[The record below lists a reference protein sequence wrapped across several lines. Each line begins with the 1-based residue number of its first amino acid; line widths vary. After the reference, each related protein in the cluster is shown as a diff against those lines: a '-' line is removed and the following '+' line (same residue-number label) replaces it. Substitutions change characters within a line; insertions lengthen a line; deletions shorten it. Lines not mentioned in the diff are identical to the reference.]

1 MQLGVVGDVCGVLGG
16 GHAPTGAAAAS
27 RRGRSRG
34 GKALREGGAVV
45 QRMLLLLLL
54 QRLLIV
60 LGRGFANVGRC
71 GHEGQFFQR
80 STTTGRVSCGDR
92 NERERKEAMR
102 MEGRLATDASVPD
115 GGFMV
120 EEHSVVGE
128 RWKK

>member
-1 MQLGVVGDVCGVLGG
+1 MQLGVVGDVCGALGG

-54 QRLLIV
+54 LLLMELV
-60 LGRGFANVGRC
+60 LRRGFPNVGRC

-102 MEGRLATDASVPD
+102 MEGRVAADASVPD
-115 GGFMV
+115 VMV
-120 EEHSVVGE
+120 VLW
-128 RWKK
+128 WKSTVW